1 MTADTPPVSIALME
15 AAVSLAHEGAVMAR
29 DAYENNRST
38 VAYKSDG
45 SVVTDTDRAVESML
59 VGRITSL
66 FPDDAVLGEEHG
78 GRGGT
83 SGRRWII
90 DPIDGTESFVHGVG
104 EWCTMVAV
112 EDEAGVLAGV
122 IDIPVLGEAVWAG
135 RGRGAFLNGS
145 PIAVGEATDP
155 QGAYVATS
163 DLDDW
168 PDHVLAAARR
178 AGLRPRTW
186 GGGYGVGLTVSGR
199 VDAFV
204 DYDVD
209 VWDVAPAAI
218 LASEAGGCFRA
229 LDGSSELDRG
239 TCVVTNMALLD
250 AMLEIFSEA

>member
-1 MTADTPPVSIALME
+1 ME
-15 AAVSLAHEGAVMAR
+15 VAVSLAREGGAMAL
-29 DAYENNRST
+29 DAYGDNRGT
-38 VAYKSDG
+38 VTYKDDG
-45 SVVTDTDRAVESML
+45 SVVTETDRAVESML
-59 VGRITSL
+59 IDRITSL

-78 GRGGT
+78 GRDGA
-83 SGRRWII
+83 SGRRWIL

-112 EDEAGVLAGV
+112 EDETGVLVGV
-122 IDIPVLGEAVWAG
+122 IDVPVLGETVWAG
-135 RGRGAFLNGS
+135 RGCGAFLNGAS
-145 PIAVGEATDP
+145 IAVGETTDP

-168 PDHVLAAARR
+168 PEHVVAAARR

-186 GGGYGVGLTVSGR
+186 GGGYGVGLAVSGR

-209 VWDVAPAAI
+209 IWDVAPAAI

-229 LDGSSELDRG
+229 MEGSSELDRG
-239 TCVVTNMALLD
+239 TCVVTNAALLD
-250 AMLEIFSEA
+250 SMLAIFSEE